1 MAIKTKKRLIIHYPK
16 NFDSQRYRYYNLIFD
31 RIINRLQERYDI
43 LTTGYYKYANQG
55 YYPVL
60 LLSDNS
66 TFQTPSVQ
74 MLECEMVIEDV
85 EDGSIKA
92 LSVSDSLTSV
102 ILGLAKHPSTSS
114 ILVAQYN
121 QKNIEA
127 HLLNSKHEKICKPWV
142 YFPQNINDYEIYHLK
157 RQELQ
162 QLGSLTD
169 KFYFRGTSLE
179 YRNIINYFQED
190 LFYGGVPIGGFEAYA
205 NELLQ
210 YKIGYSIAG
219 RGEFCY
225 RDVEYMAMGI
235 PFIRFEYTNQMYPKL
250 IPNYHYISVDRPSDL
265 PEDRFAT
272 QEHARLIEQKFLEVK
287 DNTEYLNFIAKN
299 ARKYYTDYISL
310 DSCVNHTLKLLEIK
324 I

>member
-1 MAIKTKKRLIIHYPK
+1 MKRFIIHHPQ
-16 NFDSQRYRYYNLIFD
+16 NFESREYRYYNKVFKSLIEALEQRFD
-31 RIINRLQERYDI
+31 VLH
-43 LTTGYYKYANQG
+43 TGYYKYANQG
-55 YYPVL
+55 YVPSL
-60 LLSDNS
+60 LLSDES
-66 TFQTPSVQ
+66 TYQSPNIQ
-74 MLECEMVIEDV
+74 MLECEMIIEDADTK
-85 EDGSIKA
+85 EIKA

-102 ILGLAKHPSTSS
+102 ILGLAQNPHTSK

-121 QKNIEA
+121 RDS
-127 HLLNSKHEKICKPWV
+127 LNSHLYNKEKIDIYSPWV
-142 YFPQNINDYEIYHLK
+142 YFPQNITDYEIYYLK

-162 QLGSLTD
+162 QIDSLTD

-179 YRNIINYFQED
+179 YRSIINYFQKD
-190 LFYGGVPIGGFEAYA
+190 LFTGGAPIGGFDAYA
-205 NELLQ
+205 SQLLQ

-235 PFIRFEYTNQMYPKL
+235 PFIRFEYTNEMYPKL
-250 IPNYHYISVDRPSDL
+250 VPNYHYISVDRPSDL

-299 ARKYYTDYISL
+299 ARKYYTDYITL
-310 DSCVNHTLKLLEIK
+310 DNCVNHTLKLLEIE

>member
-1 MAIKTKKRLIIHYPK
+1 MKKYIIHHPQ
-16 NFDSQRYRYYNLIFD
+16 NFESRGYRYYNQIFNGLIKKLEQNFD
-31 RIINRLQERYDI
+31 VLH
-43 LTTGYYKYANQG
+43 TGYYKYANQG
-55 YYPVL
+55 YVPAL
-60 LLSDNS
+60 LLSDDS
-66 TFQTPSVQ
+66 TYQSPSIQ
-74 MLECEMVIEDV
+74 MLECEMIIEDADTK
-85 EDGSIKA
+85 EIKA

-102 ILGLAKHPSTSS
+102 ILGLAQKPHTTK

-121 QKNIEA
+121 KAEIIN
-127 HLLNSKHEKICKPWV
+127 HLNDKDKEKLYTPWV
-142 YFPQNINDYEIYHLK
+142 YFPQNIENYEKFYNL
-157 RQELQ
+157 RQTIIAEEVLQ
-162 QLGSLTD
+162 D

-179 YRNIINYFQED
+179 YRNIINYFD
-190 LFYGGVPIGGFEAYA
+190 KSLFTGGSPIGGFEAYA
-205 NELLQ
+205 NDLLR

-225 RDVEYMAMGI
+225 RDVEYMAMGV

-310 DSCVNHTLKLLEIK
+310 DDCVNHTLKLLEIE